1 MKRKSHKQ
9 NNGENFNLGEIDIEI
24 VDNEIEIIVAIQLTY
39 LNSETPRKQTN
50 SKLNKSI
57 TILKNNR
64 ISNKKYLIYI
74 KLTK

>member
-9 NNGENFNLGEIDIEI
+9 NNGENFNLGEIDNEI